1 MYTGL
6 RGGGGGPWVMYT
18 GLERRWRIMGNVHR
32 AERRRRR
39 IMGNVHKAG
48 RRRNAHGFCWRTHFN
63 KPHATSGTPALLM
76 GTEDDGATMM
86 VRQLCE
92 IKHTVTN
99 QVAVQSNVT

>member
-1 MYTGL
+1 MGNVRRAGRRRIMGNVY
-6 RGGGGGPWVMYT
+6 RAGG
-18 GLERRWRIMGNVHR
+18 RRIMGNVHR

>member
-1 MYTGL
+1 MGNVRRAGRRRIMGNVY
-6 RGGGGGPWVMYT
+6 RAGG
-18 GLERRWRIMGNVHR
+18 RRIMGNVHR
-32 AERRRRR
+32 AGRR